1 MKTGFTGDAS
11 VTGSV
16 VSDSAVPWIVAHE
29 ARLSVGFSR
38 QEYQSGFP
46 FPSPRDLPHSGTEP
60 VSLMSPALAGGSFTT
75 EPAGKPLHHFT
86 IPEIVC

>member
-46 FPSPRDLPHSGTEP
+46 ALGDGSSRPRDQTL
-60 VSLMSPALAGGSFTT
+60 VACIAGRF
-75 EPAGKPLHHFT
+75 FT
-86 IPEIVC
+86 I